1 MVKASELYFKGK
13 CNYVR
18 QIREKDK
25 TTIIIGGIGW
35 KRSYK
40 FVVKNL
46 GKKNFKIV
54 EDEEIMENI
63 K

>member
-18 QIREKDK
+18 QVHQGDK
-25 TTIIIGGIGW
+25 TTIIIGGVGW
-35 KRSYK
+35 KRNYK
-40 FVVKNL
+40 FVVLNL

-54 EDEEIMENI
+54 EDEEILENI